1 MSTMDSTDITADDTT
16 MPVLQVGNLRVG
28 FRRRRAENTFWAL
41 DDVSLTVPQGRTMGL
56 IGESG
61 SGKSTLANA
70 VLGLVPVQSGTVQ
83 LDGKDITTLSGAP
96 RRSLGRTLQAVFQ
109 DPNSSLNP
117 SWTIGRSLAEPMRA
131 QGVRSKSEIR
141 TRTAQMLED
150 VGLSPD
156 AADRL
161 PGQFSGGQRQRIS
174 IARALMTS
182 PRLVICDE
190 SVSALDLSVQAQI
203 LNLLSDLQEEHGVSY
218 LFISHDM
225 SVVRHV
231 CHDVTVLYRGQVM
244 EVGPTR
250 LVTAQPAHPY
260 THELLLS
267 APVADPTIQRAR
279 QQQRQLVHEAKL
291 AQPALPAD
299 VSGGA
304 GSCAFVSRCPV
315 ARDICSR
322 QRPPLRL
329 LPDGRSVACHRYPEW
344 RSEVPDTTLP
354 APSATGGR
362 SIPEVAPPGPAGEPH
377 ADGDG
382 LRADRGA
389 VSSVQDQ
396 FAPSRAPQNRSTQES
411 V

>member
-1 MSTMDSTDITADDTT
+1 M
-16 MPVLQVGNLRVG
+16 
-28 FRRRRAENTFWAL
+28 
-41 DDVSLTVPQGRTMGL
+41 
-56 IGESG
+56 
-61 SGKSTLANA
+61 
-70 VLGLVPVQSGTVQ
+70 
-83 LDGKDITTLSGAP
+83 
-96 RRSLGRTLQAVFQ
+96 
-109 DPNSSLNP
+109 
-117 SWTIGRSLAEPMRA
+117 
-131 QGVRSKSEIR
+131 
-141 TRTAQMLED
+141 
-150 VGLSPD
+150 
-156 AADRL
+156 
-161 PGQFSGGQRQRIS
+161 
-174 IARALMTS
+174 
-182 PRLVICDE
+182 
-190 SVSALDLSVQAQI
+190 QAQI
-203 LNLLSDLQEEHGVSY
+203 LNLLTDLQDEHGLSY

-291 AQPALPAD
+291 AQPALRAD
-299 VSGGA
+299 VSGEPA
-304 GSCAFVSRCPV
+304 AVPSCRAVPSP
-315 ARDICSR
+315 ATSAADNG
-322 QRPPLRL
+322 PPLRL